1 MAELKDDPGEKM
13 RALLAGGKNSPLG
26 RLPKKA
32 NGASF
37 VPLKK
42 EEKRAGTSTESE
54 GDSPSKGVPKSE
66 TPHASPEHVS
76 PSTGK
81 KFNFR
86 PAFWTIASVLSLTI
100 NVIVLIVLL
109 AVLQNM
115 RTLKLGSAM
124 GGAMELGN
132 GLLGGLYTNFEK
144 MDNAHIT
151 KTIPVNTTIPVKF
164 DLQLNQQTNVV
175 LSQNVTI
182 NRALVTVNTGGLNI
196 TNALATIVLPE
207 GTTLPVYLNLTV
219 PVDTTVPV
227 VLDVAVDIPLAETQ
241 LHEPFSGLQE
251 VVKPYYC
258 MVNPAALKLNGQ
270 PVCE

>member
-1 MAELKDDPGEKM
+1 MDETKDDPGKKM
-13 RALLAGGKNSPLG
+13 RTLLAGDKSSPLD

-32 NGASF
+32 NGTSS
-37 VPLKK
+37 VPPE
-42 EEKRAGTSTESE
+42 EEKVAEPQTESMD
-54 GDSPSKGVPKSE
+54 DSPSKDISPQASRAPK
-66 TPHASPEHVS
+66 PVS
-76 PSTGK
+76 PSK
-81 KFNFR
+81 DNKFNFG
-86 PAFWTIASVLSLTI
+86 PAFWTIASIISLTF
-100 NVIVLIVLL
+100 NVVLLIILL
-109 AVLQNM
+109 AVLQNL
-115 RTLKLGSAM
+115 RILKLGSAM
-124 GGAMELGN
+124 DIGN

-164 DLQLNQQTNVV
+164 DLPLNQQTNVV
-175 LSQNVTI
+175 LSENVTI
-182 NRALVTVNTGGLNI
+182 ARALVTVNTGGLNI

-227 VLDVAVDIPLAETQ
+227 VLDVEVDIPLAETQ

-251 VVKPYYC
+251 VVKPFYC
-258 MVNPAALKLNGQ
+258 MVNPTAVKLDGQ

>member
-1 MAELKDDPGEKM
+1 MDELENDPAKKM
-13 RALLAGGKNSPLG
+13 RVLLAGGNSSPLA

-32 NGASF
+32 T
-37 VPLKK
+37 
-42 EEKRAGTSTESE
+42 GTSSLPPVAEPQKE
-54 GDSPSKGVPKSE
+54 SKGDAASKDGSKSG
-66 TPHASPEHVS
+66 TPPTSPGPVS

-81 KFNFR
+81 KFNFG
-86 PAFWTIASVLSLTI
+86 PAFWTIASILSLTI

-124 GGAMELGN
+124 DIGN

-164 DLQLNQQTNVV
+164 DLQLNQQTDVV
-175 LSQNVTI
+175 LSQDVTI
-182 NRALVTVNTGGLNI
+182 RRALVTVNTGGLNI

-219 PVDTTVPV
+219 PVDTGS
-227 VLDVAVDIPLAETQ
+227 ASRAGCC
-241 LHEPFSGLQE
+241 SGY
-251 VVKPYYC
+251 PI
-258 MVNPAALKLNGQ
+258 G
-270 PVCE
+270 

>member
-1 MAELKDDPGEKM
+1 MDELENDPAKKM
-13 RALLAGGKNSPLG
+13 RVLLDGGKSSPLD

-32 NGASF
+32 KDTSSI
-37 VPLKK
+37 PPK
-42 EEKRAGTSTESE
+42 EEKIAEPQVESKSE
-54 GDSPSKGVPKSE
+54 SSSNDSSISE
-66 TPHASPEHVS
+66 TPPTAPKPVP

-81 KFNFR
+81 KYNFG
-86 PAFWTIASVLSLTI
+86 PAFWTIASILSLTI

-115 RTLKLGSAM
+115 RTLKLGSA
-124 GGAMELGN
+124 LDIGN

-151 KTIPVNTTIPVKF
+151 KTIPVNATIPVKF
-164 DLQLNQQTNVV
+164 DLQLNQQTDVI
-175 LSQNVTI
+175 LSQDVTI
-182 NRALVTVNTGGLNI
+182 RRALVTVNTGGLNI

-219 PVDTTVPV
+219 PVDKEVPV
-227 VLDVAVDIPLAETQ
+227 ALDVAVDIPLAETQ

-251 VVKPYYC
+251 VVKPFYC
-258 MVNPAALKLNGQ
+258 MISPTALKLDGQ

>member
-1 MAELKDDPGEKM
+1 MMDELENDPAKKM
-13 RALLAGGKNSPLG
+13 RVLLAGDKSSPLA
-26 RLPKKA
+26 RLPQ
-32 NGASF
+32 
-37 VPLKK
+37 K
-42 EEKRAGTSTESE
+42 EKTTGTQTESK
-54 GDSPSKGVPKSE
+54 GDSPSKDSSKSGTPPGAPGPVP
-66 TPHASPEHVS
+66 

-81 KFNFR
+81 KFNFG
-86 PAFWTIASVLSLTI
+86 PAFWTIASIISLTF
-100 NVIVLIVLL
+100 NVVLLIILL
-109 AVLQNM
+109 AVLQNL
-115 RTLKLGSAM
+115 RILKLGSAM
-124 GGAMELGN
+124 DIGN

-164 DLQLNQQTNVV
+164 DLPLNQQTNVV
-175 LSQNVTI
+175 LSENVTI
-182 NRALVTVNTGGLNI
+182 ARALVTVNTGGLNI

-227 VLDVAVDIPLAETQ
+227 VLDVEVDIPLAETQ

-251 VVKPYYC
+251 VVKPFYC
-258 MVNPAALKLNGQ
+258 MVNPTAVKLDGQ

>member
-1 MAELKDDPGEKM
+1 MDELENDPGKKM
-13 RALLAGGKNSPLG
+13 RTLLDGGKTSPLS

-32 NGASF
+32 GGTSSL
-37 VPLKK
+37 PPK
-42 EEKRAGTSTESE
+42 EEKITETPAKSK
-54 GDSPSKGVPKSE
+54 GDPPSKDVSKKGTPLAAPK
-66 TPHASPEHVS
+66 PDS

-81 KFNFR
+81 KFNLG

-100 NVIVLIVLL
+100 NVIVIIVLL

-115 RTLKLGSAM
+115 RILKLGSLM
-124 GGAMELGN
+124 DIGN

-151 KTIPVNTTIPVKF
+151 KTIPVNTTIPVQF
-164 DLQLNQQTNVV
+164 ELPLNQQTDVV
-175 LSQNVTI
+175 LSQDVTI
-182 NRALVTVNTGGLNI
+182 RRALVTVNTGGLNI

-207 GTTLPVYLNLTV
+207 GTILPVHLNLTV
-219 PVDTTVPV
+219 PVDTTIPV
-227 VLDVAVDIPLAETQ
+227 VLDVAVDIPLSETE

-251 VVKPYYC
+251 VVKPFYC
-258 MVNPAALKLNGQ
+258 MLNPTALRLDGQ